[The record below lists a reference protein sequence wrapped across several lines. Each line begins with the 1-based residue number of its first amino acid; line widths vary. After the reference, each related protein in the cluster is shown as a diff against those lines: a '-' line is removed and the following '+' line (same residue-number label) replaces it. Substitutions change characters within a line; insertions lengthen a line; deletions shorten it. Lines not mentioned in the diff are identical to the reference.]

1 MNINLDASSF
11 AGSIRFVVIGLIMV
25 VLMPPLA
32 IVSCVVDE
40 RRHYYDE
47 AVDGIAAAW
56 GGRQRIAGPVLLIP
70 LVPRERDE
78 RAESVMVMPERLEL
92 RMDASHQMRQRGIFS
107 APMFDVDVTATGS
120 FAPLDLAQLAARY
133 GELEL
138 NRATVA
144 IGVSDPRGVRE
155 AALAWTVHGTEEK
168 AVELSASAGH
178 GLVEPGLFGALPGL
192 EDGGSFSFTLAL
204 RGAKRLSAVPVGD
217 RSVIEIA
224 STWPHPSFDGR
235 FLPDRHEVRAD
246 GFDASWTTLHLARGL
261 PAIAA
266 LSAAEGDPFVQ
277 KDLGFTIVEPVNLY
291 ASVNRSVKYGVL
303 FVVLTL
309 VSVLCLELATGMRF
323 HVVQY
328 GVAGVALVLFFLTL
342 LALAEHVGFAAG
354 YAVAALLLT
363 GMIAWYAYGA
373 SRSPGLG
380 TAAAATLAALYA
392 VLYVL
397 LRLESFALLVG
408 VAVLLVALAMVM
420 RVTKRLTPTAQ
431 PAAED

>member
-11 AGSIRFVVIGLIMV
+11 AGSIRFVLLGLIIV

-32 IVSCVVDE
+32 VVSCVVDE
-40 RRHYYDE
+40 RRVYYDE
-47 AVDGIAAAW
+47 AVDSIAAAW

-78 RAESVMVMPERLEL
+78 RAESVMVMPERFEL
-92 RMDASHQMRQRGIFS
+92 RMDARHQMRQRGIFS

-138 NRATVA
+138 NRASIA

-155 AALAWTVHGTEEK
+155 AALAWTANGAEE

-235 FLPDRHEVRAD
+235 FLPDRHEVRDD

-261 PAIAA
+261 PPIAA

-342 LALAEHVGFAAG
+342 LALAEHIGFAAG
-354 YAVAALLLT
+354 YTVAALLLT

-373 SRSPGLG
+373 SRSPRLG
-380 TAAAATLAALYA
+380 IAAAATLAALYA

-420 RVTKRLTPTAQ
+420 RVTKRLTPTALQ
-431 PAAED
+431 AAEE

>member
-11 AGSIRFVVIGLIMV
+11 AGSIRFVLTGLIMA

-47 AVDGIAAAW
+47 AVDSIAAAW

-70 LVPRERDE
+70 LAPRERDE

-107 APMFDVDVTATGS
+107 APMFDVEVAATGS

-138 NRATVA
+138 NRATIA

-155 AALAWTVHGTEEK
+155 TALAWTANGMEER
-168 AVELSASAGH
+168 AVALSASGGH
-178 GLVEPGLFGALPGL
+178 GLVEPGLFGTLPGL

-217 RSVIEIA
+217 RSTIDIA

-235 FLPDRHEVRAD
+235 FLPDRHEVRD
-246 GFDASWTTLHLARGL
+246 NGFDASWTTLHLARGL
-261 PAIAA
+261 PPVAA
-266 LSAAEGDPFVQ
+266 LSAFEGDPFAQ

-328 GVAGVALVLFFLTL
+328 GVAGAALVLFFLTL
-342 LALAEHVGFAAG
+342 LALAEHIGFAAG
-354 YAVAALLLT
+354 YSVAALLLT
-363 GMIAWYAYGA
+363 AMIAWYAYGA
-373 SRSPGLG
+373 SRSPRLG
-380 TAAAATLAALYA
+380 IAAAATLAALYA

-408 VAVLLVALAMVM
+408 VAVLLGALAMVM
-420 RVTKRLTPTAQ
+420 RVTKGLTPKAQ
-431 PAAED
+431 PAEE

>member
-11 AGSIRFVVIGLIMV
+11 AGSIRFVVIGLLMA

-70 LVPRERDE
+70 LVPRERDD
-78 RAESVMVMPERLEL
+78 RAESVMVMPERFDL

-138 NRATVA
+138 NRASIA

-155 AALAWTVHGTEEK
+155 AALAWTAHGMQEK
-168 AVELSASAGH
+168 AVALSASAGH
-178 GLVEPGLFGALPGL
+178 GLVEPGLFGTLSGL

-235 FLPDRHEVRAD
+235 FLPDRHEVRDD

-261 PAIAA
+261 PPIAA
-266 LSAAEGDPFVQ
+266 LSAVEGDPFVQ

-373 SRSPGLG
+373 SRNPRLG
-380 TAAAATLAALYA
+380 IAAAATLAALYA

-420 RVTKRLTPTAQ
+420 RVTKRLTPMAQ
-431 PAAED
+431 PTEDE